1 MSADESRLRGMY
13 FQRAADSVSTTAAV
27 RADPRTALRGG
38 LPDRYLTPDDIA
50 EIFEVPK
57 ETVYQWRKKRIGP
70 PGFRIG
76 KYIRYDPADV
86 LAHVA
91 ERKSTDQDAA

>member
-1 MSADESRLRGMY
+1 VEDALG
-13 FQRAADSVSTTAAV
+13 TTAPAQ
-27 RADPRTALRGG
+27 ADPLAILRGG

-50 EIFEVPK
+50 EMFEVPK

-76 KYIRYDPADV
+76 KYVRYDPADV
-86 LAHVA
+86 RAYVA
-91 ERKSTDQDAA
+91 ERKSADYDAA

>member
-1 MSADESRLRGMY
+1 MY
-13 FQRAADSVSTTAAV
+13 FQLVEDTVSALASVQD
-27 RADPRTALRGG
+27 DPRATLRGG

-76 KYIRYDPADV
+76 KYVRYDPADV
-86 LAHVA
+86 RAYVA
-91 ERKSTDQDAA
+91 GRKSADQDAA

>member
-1 MSADESRLRGMY
+1 MY
-13 FQRAADSVSTTAAV
+13 FPLVEDTVSAPAPAQT
-27 RADPRTALRGG
+27 DPRATLRGG

-76 KYIRYDPADV
+76 KHLRYDPADV
-86 LAHVA
+86 RAYVTG
-91 ERKSTDQDAA
+91 RKDVDGDAA

>member
-1 MSADESRLRGMY
+1 MAKALDP
-13 FQRAADSVSTTAAV
+13 
-27 RADPRTALRGG
+27 DPRATLRGG

-76 KYIRYDPADV
+76 KYIRYDPADIRAYV
-86 LAHVA
+86 TQL
-91 ERKSTDQDAA
+91 KNTDRGAA